1 MKKQNHRRGHALAVI
16 TLAVATAGAAVE
28 AQAFEYTLSGQVNR
42 LLTSVDDGTQ
52 SRLFQA
58 DNVNSQTRFRFTG
71 AHQFAPGLKAGINWE
86 VGYTSN
92 PSSGISMTTR
102 SVDATFNERHAE
114 AYLLTDYGKVSFG
127 QGDGA
132 ANGGME
138 VDLSGTSV
146 ISYSSVTDI
155 GGKFAFRNA
164 AGFGPT
170 IDSTIGNLDFESRYD
185 RVRYDSPKFGP
196 ISVSVSYGNKGNS
209 DVYEAA
215 GWAATEIGGGH
226 RIAGALGF
234 SREQKGGVAG
244 NEDTAGGS
252 ASLLLSNGLNF
263 TVGAASSQD
272 DSPASVRKKYGYA
285 KVGYTN
291 GRHSV
296 SIDYGRGEDFALNGD
311 RSEAYGLGYVYA
323 PEKWL
328 DLYAGIKQHKLDRVA
343 ESYDKVSFVTAGMRL
358 KF

>member
-1 MKKQNHRRGHALAVI
+1 MKNFNTRRGHALAAA
-16 TLAVATAGAAVE
+16 TLAVAAAGAAVD
-28 AQAFEYTLSGQVNR
+28 AQAFEYTVSGQVNR
-42 LLTSVDDGTQ
+42 LLTSVDDGMQ

-58 DNVNSQTRFRFTG
+58 DNVNSQTRLRLAG
-71 AHQFAPGLKAGINWE
+71 AHQFAPGLTAGINWE

-92 PSSGISMTTR
+92 PSSGISMSVR

-132 ANGGME
+132 ANGGLE

-155 GGKFAFRNA
+155 GGKFAFRNGA
-164 AGFGPT
+164 SFGPT
-170 IDSTIGNLDFESRYD
+170 IESTIANLDFESRYD
-185 RVRYDSPKFGP
+185 RLRYDSPKFGP
-196 ISVSVSYGNKGNS
+196 LSVSISYGNKGTS

-215 GWAATEIGGGH
+215 SWFGTVFGGGH
-226 RIAGALGF
+226 RISAALGF
-234 SREQKGGVAG
+234 SREQKGGTAG

-252 ASLLLSNGLNF
+252 ASLLVSNGLNL
-263 TVGAASSQD
+263 TIGAASSRD
-272 DSPASVRKKYGYA
+272 DSPAALRKKFGYA
-285 KVGYTN
+285 KVGYTS

-296 SIDYGRGEDFALNGD
+296 SVDYGRGEDFALDGD
-311 RSEAYGLGYVYA
+311 RSESNGLGYVYA

-328 DLYAGIKQHKLDRVA
+328 DLYAGIKQHKLDR
-343 ESYDKVSFVTAGMRL
+343 ESARFDTVSFAMAGMRL